1 MADFSFLSN
10 VLGKTSEIGSDAW
23 MDSLTND
30 IVKTAKKNLLKDQFK
45 EGLSNFNFD
54 AVFNQDKTSS
64 AEQTVKGF
72 VNGYLKGGLKGGLG
86 GAAGAAGDLM
96 SGIGDR
102 YAKYSN
108 DEFTDNQKMA
118 QAGIR
123 QVASA
128 LGPAGQIAA
137 AASGAI
143 DAIGKMTGTN
153 LSNLDKTQ
161 AQRAGI
167 SGSQWQNAMNYIP
180 GISTIAGLTGR
191 AFFGGGRSQFYNM
204 SDEAEEMR
212 SGYSGTVNDLQ
223 GAESL
228 SERGFFSGKARR
240 KANDRMNWAKQTDNI
255 ISEINR
261 TNTMRR
267 ESDYAQDLAHQNLNR
282 YAGENYMNMRVGRVG
297 LKLPK
302 VEEIREILNK
312 RKTEKFQNGGT
323 IGIDTNI
330 LPEGSLHARLNHL
343 DELNP
348 DLENA
353 TKKGIPVMAADG
365 GEIGEQIAEIERN
378 ELILRLEVTKQIEAL
393 MEDGSEEAM
402 IKAGKILTEEII
414 DNTQD
419 NTGQITEEVED
430 GK

>member
-1 MADFSFLSN
+1 MAGITDLFGNFIGNISENF
-10 VLGKTSEIGSDAW
+10 TSDRIADSISDA
-23 MDSLTND
+23 
-30 IVKTAKKNLLKDQFK
+30 IKNRFK
-45 EGLSNFNFD
+45 EGFSNFNFD

-72 VNGYLKGGLKGGLG
+72 VNGYLKGGIKGGLA

-108 DEFTDNQKMA
+108 DEFTNNQKMA

-180 GISTIAGLTGR
+180 GMSTIAGLTGR

-212 SGYSGTVNDLQ
+212 SGYSGTINDLQ

-282 YAGENYMNMRVGRVG
+282 YAGENYMNMRIGRVG

>member
-1 MADFSFLSN
+1 MAGITDLFGNFIGNISENF
-10 VLGKTSEIGSDAW
+10 TSDRIADSISDA
-23 MDSLTND
+23 
-30 IVKTAKKNLLKDQFK
+30 VKNKFK

-123 QVASA
+123 QVASV

-180 GISTIAGLTGR
+180 GMSTIAGLTGR

-365 GEIGEQIAEIERN
+365 REIGEQIAEIERN